1 MGALPD
7 LKAAS
12 RTLRECAD
20 RAVVWRLTAAGLIAA
35 SSGVLA
41 GIAPLALKE
50 IVDGL
55 QANGEAGSNRM
66 TQTTLL
72 AVAYLGCLGVGRLL
86 IELRPPI
93 MSSAEQHLYGRLRR
107 RYYEHLLH
115 LPLAF
120 HLDRRTGAL
129 VYHLQQATTG
139 FQIILFHCVNSIL
152 PLLVETAT
160 VVVVLL
166 AVGQP
171 LLTLVFTATAVA
183 YFAATAWRSPQ
194 LGAAAKTASAASV
207 EAQAHLTEGL
217 TNYEAIKCFGAEH
230 TVLAAFER
238 ANADVERSWA
248 GLQRQRLGLGLGV
261 TAIFTLSMTT
271 SFALATHAVA
281 TGAMTVGG
289 FLLANL
295 YMLQIIRPLEL
306 LSSAARDTLQGLA
319 FIRPLMTVLAQQAEH
334 YGPRQANVQHAPAKA
349 NESAKARPSD
359 QPKHAPAVRFQN
371 ISLTFGG
378 QQPVLDGLNLNVRA
392 GCRTAIVGPSGG
404 GKTSLV
410 RLLLRLREP
419 DGGSIEF
426 NGVDIRS
433 MPLDEVRSQV
443 AVVPQDVVLFNDSIA
458 ANISFAHSTATS
470 TEIERAARLSGLHAF
485 IAALPQGYRT
495 VIGERGLKLSGGERQ
510 RIAIARAVLRD
521 PVVYVFDEAT
531 SMLDGPTERAIL
543 ENLWNVAAGRT
554 TITIAHRLSTVR
566 DFDHIAVLAGGRIV
580 EEGTHESL
588 CALGGIYAEMW
599 NSQQASTRQIARC
612 E

>member
-1 MGALPD
+1 MGALQD

-20 RAVVWRLTAAGLIAA
+20 RGVVWRLTAAGLIAA

-72 AVAYLGCLGVGRLL
+72 AMAYLGCLGVGRLL

-129 VYHLQQATTG
+129 VHHLQQATTG

-160 VVVVLL
+160 VVAVLL

-183 YFAATAWRSPQ
+183 YFAATAWRGPQ

-217 TNYEAIKCFGAEH
+217 MNYEAIKCFGAEH

-238 ANADVERSWA
+238 ANAHVERSWA

-334 YGPRQANVQHAPAKA
+334 DGPRQENVQHAAAKA
-349 NESAKARPSD
+349 NALAKARPSG

-378 QQPVLDGLNLNVRA
+378 QQPVLDGLNLDVRA
-392 GCRTAIVGPSGG
+392 CCRTAIVGPSGG

-419 DGGSIEF
+419 DGGSIRF

-458 ANISFAHSTATS
+458 DNIAFAHSTATS

-554 TITIAHRLSTVR
+554 TIAIAHRLSTVR
-566 DFDHIAVLAGGRIV
+566 DFDHIAVLAGGRIA